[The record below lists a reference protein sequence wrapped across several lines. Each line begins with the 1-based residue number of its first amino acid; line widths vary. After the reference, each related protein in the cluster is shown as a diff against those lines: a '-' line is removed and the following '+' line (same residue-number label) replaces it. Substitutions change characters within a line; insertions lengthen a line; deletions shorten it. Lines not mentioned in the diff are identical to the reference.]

1 MKKDFSTWNT
11 VKIQTDTSIQNINI
25 REGEI
30 RWCRVGINIGNEVLG
45 KGEHFIRPVLIMKKF
60 SSDVFLGIPLSS
72 KIHTG
77 TWFYTIDHDGISRTL
92 ILNQSRLF
100 DRKRLQEKVFE
111 VSELELRQIKEAYCN
126 LILSENPKATSRWP

>member
-11 VKIQTDTSIQNINI
+11 IKIQTDISIQNINI

-60 SSDVFLGIPLSS
+60 SSDVFLGIPLST
-72 KIHTG
+72 KIHKG
-77 TWFYTIDHDGISRTL
+77 TWFYPIKIDGVEQVL
-92 ILNQSRLF
+92 ILNQGKLF
-100 DRKRLQEKVFE
+100 DRKRLEDKLVE
-111 VSELELRQIKEAYCN
+111 ISEDELLLIKRAYCD
-126 LILSENPKATSRWP
+126 LILS